1 MEHPEITVQIM
12 AGGRS
17 SRMGQDKALV
27 RLGGQTLLERAVE
40 TWSDWGGGLF
50 LSVGHPER
58 AALAPKGAVPVAD
71 RYPDCGPL
79 GGLHAGL
86 AVCPTP
92 LLLLC
97 AVDTPLLGP
106 EQAEG
111 LAAAI
116 GTADACV
123 YTVEGRPQ
131 PLFGLYR
138 TTTCLPVAERLL
150 AAGERRM
157 RTLLVQVN
165 TAELP
170 APDETRFRNLNT
182 PEELRKM
189 EEEFYKVIKKND

>member
-27 RLGGQTLLERAVE
+27 RLGGQTLLERAVA
-40 TWSDWGGGLF
+40 TWSGWGGGLF

-116 GTADACV
+116 GRADTCV

-138 TTTCLPVAERLL
+138 TACLPAAERLL
-150 AAGERRM
+150 AAGERRI
-157 RTLLVQVN
+157 RTLLAQVD
-165 TAELP
+165 TTELP
-170 APDETRFRNLNT
+170 APDGAQFRNLNT
-182 PEELRKM
+182 PEELWKM
-189 EEEFYKVIKKND
+189 EKEFYKIIKKND